1 MGLRKCSKPGP
12 RRCYVRPVTDLADTA
27 RLDVLVEGYARLPHV
42 AGTVS
47 LIRDGDRV
55 IVVDPGMVSDR
66 DLILRPLHELGV
78 RPEDVT
84 DIVVSHHHLD
94 HTVNIALFPVVP
106 VHDFRWV
113 IENDV
118 IEVRD
123 AEGVQLSPSVRLL
136 ATPGHTPQD
145 ITTLVGTSEGVA
157 ALTHLWWTAE
167 GPADDPYA
175 TDRDLLR
182 EQRERVLDLAT
193 TIVPGHGAPF
203 RPGSATP
210 R

>member
-1 MGLRKCSKPGP
+1 M
-12 RRCYVRPVTDLADTA
+12 TELARTA
-27 RLDVLVEGYARLPHV
+27 RLDVLVEGYVRRPHV

-47 LIRDGDRV
+47 LIRDAGRV
-55 IVVDPGMVSDR
+55 IVVDPGMVADR
-66 DLILRPLHELGV
+66 ELILGPLRDLGV

-84 DIVVSHHHLD
+84 DVVVSHHHLD

-106 VHDFRWV
+106 VHDFQSV
-113 IENDV
+113 IEGDLFTG
-118 IEVRD
+118 RP
-123 AEGVQLSPSVRLL
+123 AEGIHLTSAVRLL

-145 ITTLVGTSEGVA
+145 VTTLVGTPDDVV

-175 TDRDLLR
+175 GDREQLR
-182 EQRERVLDLAT
+182 AQRERVLALAALV
-193 TIVPGHGAPF
+193 VPGHGAPF
-203 RPGSATP
+203 RPAPSTP

>member
-1 MGLRKCSKPGP
+1 
-12 RRCYVRPVTDLADTA
+12 VTDLEGTA

-47 LIRDGDRV
+47 LVRDGDRV
-55 IVVDPGMVSDR
+55 IVVDPGMVADR
-66 DLILRPLHELGV
+66 DLILRPMRELGV

-113 IENDV
+113 VENDV

-123 AEGVQLSPSVRLL
+123 ADGVQLSPSVRLL

-145 ITTLVGTSEGVA
+145 VTTLVGTSEGVA
-157 ALTHLWWTAE
+157 ALTHLWWTAD

-182 EQRERVLDLAT
+182 EQRERVLDLAA

-203 RPGSATP
+203 RPGGSTP